1 MSVFERE
8 RERQTERER
17 KKKKNPPP
25 FSIFFH
31 ANRYH
36 FLQYTRLTS
45 GLFLSSPVSDQIN
58 HVIFEYE
65 KIRELKKS
73 LFFPPF
79 FRWRIYA
86 RGKTKKYCHHCQK
99 TNVRA

>member
-73 LFFPPF
+73 LFFPLF
-79 FRWRIYA
+79 L
-86 RGKTKKYCHHCQK
+86 GGESMLVEKQK
-99 TNVRA
+99 NTVITVRKPM